1 MIAVSVKNLSIHFNG
16 VKVIENLT
24 FDIPVKSISAIIG
37 PNGCG
42 KTTLIKAILGLIPYS
57 GSVSILN
64 KKPSEILKKIGYVPQ
79 RFTFEKTFPITI
91 KEFLELEH
99 RGHKNVNRKILEKLN
114 EVGMSSTH
122 NKLLG
127 QLSGGQLQRVLIAK
141 ALLNEPEILF
151 LDEPAAGVDIKGER
165 NFFELLKH
173 LNKDHGVTIVFISH
187 EVDIVHKYATQVLC
201 LNKKLIC
208 IGKPHDILTDKTL
221 KELYDINI
229 TLYKHD
235 YQKHD

>member
-1 MIAVSVKNLSIHFNG
+1 MAAVSVKNLSIHFNG
-16 VKVIENLT
+16 VKVIQNLT
-24 FDIPVKSISAIIG
+24 FDIPKKSISAIIG

-42 KTTLIKAILGLIPYS
+42 KTTLIKAMLGLIPYS
-57 GSVSILN
+57 GSVSIFN
-64 KKPSEILKKIGYVPQ
+64 KKPSEILKRIGYVPQ

-99 RGHKNVNRKILEKLN
+99 RGHKNVNKKILEKLN
-114 EVGMSSTH
+114 EVGMSATH

-141 ALLNEPEILF
+141 ALLNEPDILF
-151 LDEPAAGVDIKGER
+151 LDEAAAGVDIKGER

-201 LNKKLIC
+201 LNKDLIC
-208 IGKPHDILTDKTL
+208 IGRPNDVLTDKTL
-221 KELYDINI
+221 KELYNVNI
-229 TLYKHD
+229 TLYKHT
-235 YQKHD
+235 YNKHD